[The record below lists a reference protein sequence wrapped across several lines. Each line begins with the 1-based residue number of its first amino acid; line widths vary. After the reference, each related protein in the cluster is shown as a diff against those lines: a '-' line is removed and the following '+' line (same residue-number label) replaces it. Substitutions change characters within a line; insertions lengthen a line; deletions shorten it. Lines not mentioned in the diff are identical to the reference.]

1 MGVPSFPLEGRVA
14 IVTGAGGVRGI
25 GRTIALTFADAG
37 ADVAVCDV
45 HVKGETYD
53 LEGTAEEVRKLGRRS
68 LAVQTDVTKESDVA
82 NLVEKVVKEFGT
94 IDILVNNAG
103 VSAHETLWEMTRDLW
118 DRAMDVNL
126 RSAFICCQ
134 IAGKIMLEQKRGSI
148 INMAS
153 IGGMRIGSASAYG
166 IAKSGVMVLTGW
178 VARELA
184 PYNVRVN
191 AIAPGGIST
200 DFGRHRIGRAP
211 WETRPGGQ
219 PAPQETPQERPQQG
233 GAPLGRGGEP
243 GDIADVALFLAS
255 DASRY
260 ITGQTLVVDGGIMV
274 GG

>member
-14 IVTGAGGVRGI
+14 IVTGAGGFRGI
-25 GRTIALTFADAG
+25 GRAIALTLANAG
-37 ADVAVCDV
+37 ADVAVCDL

-53 LEGTAEEVRKLGRRS
+53 LEGTAEEIRKLGRRS
-68 LAVQTDVTKESDVA
+68 LAVPTDVTKESDVSS
-82 NLVEKVVKEFGT
+82 LTEKVVKEFDT
-94 IDILVNNAG
+94 VDILVNNAG
-103 VSAHETLWEMTRDLW
+103 VSAHETLWQMTRELW

-126 RSAFICCQ
+126 RSVFICCQ
-134 IAGKIMLEQKRGSI
+134 IVGKIMSEQKRGSI
-148 INMAS
+148 INMSS

-166 IAKSGVMVLTGW
+166 IAKAGVIVLTGW

-191 AIAPGGIST
+191 AIAPGGINT
-200 DFGRHRIGRAP
+200 DFGLHRIGRAP

-219 PAPQETPQERPQQG
+219 PATERTEQGRPQQS
-233 GAPLGRGGEP
+233 GAPLGRGGET

-260 ITGQTLVVDGGIMV
+260 ITGQTIVVDGGVML

>member
-14 IVTGAGGVRGI
+14 IVTGAGGIRGM
-25 GRTIALTFADAG
+25 GRAIALTLADAG
-37 ADVAVCDV
+37 ADVAVCDLNV
-45 HVKGETYD
+45 TGETYD
-53 LEGTAEEVRKLGRRS
+53 LEGTAEEIRKLGRRS
-68 LAVQTDVTKESDVA
+68 LAVQTDVTKESDV
-82 NLVEKVVKEFGT
+82 NSLVEKVVQEFGT

-126 RSAFICCQ
+126 RSVFICCQ
-134 IAGKIMLEQKRGSI
+134 TVGRIMLEQKSGSI
-148 INMAS
+148 VNIAS
-153 IGGMRIGSASAYG
+153 IGGMLIGSASAYG
-166 IAKSGVMVLTGW
+166 IAKAGVIVLTGW

-191 AIAPGGIST
+191 AIAPGGVAT
-200 DFGRHRIGRAP
+200 DFGRHRIGRPP

-219 PAPQETPQERPQQG
+219 TSPQETAQGRPQQS

-260 ITGQTLVVDGGIMV
+260 ITGQTIVVDGGV
-274 GG
+274 LLR